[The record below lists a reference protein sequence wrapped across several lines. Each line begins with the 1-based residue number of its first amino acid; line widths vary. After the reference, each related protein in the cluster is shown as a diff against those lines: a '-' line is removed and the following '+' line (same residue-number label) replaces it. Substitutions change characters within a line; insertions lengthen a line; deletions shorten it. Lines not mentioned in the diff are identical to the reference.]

1 MDKLQ
6 IPDKLYFK
14 IGEVSR
20 IIGVKPYVLR
30 YWESEFGLVRPQ
42 KSKIGQR
49 VYRRREVEMI
59 LRLKTLLY
67 DEKYT
72 IAGAKVKLAQEV
84 RQAGGAEPADE
95 QIQRLVDAINSQK
108 QEIRNLIQI
117 LAKSAIPS

>member
-1 MDKLQ
+1 MDKPQ

-30 YWESEFGLVRPQ
+30 YWESEFGMVRPQ

-49 VYRRREVEMI
+49 VYRRREVETI

-72 IAGAKVKLAQEV
+72 IAGAKIKLAQEAG
-84 RQAGGAEPADE
+84 QAGNAEMSDE
-95 QIQRLVDAINSQK
+95 QMQRLVDVINCQK